1 MATPPQKKL
10 GERRS
15 GDRHPLIDPTAGHP
29 ACPPY
34 RAHGQP
40 PLSWL
45 SPGGGKSTRQT
56 APLGLTLPSGLS
68 LTASPGPPPPAQPRT
83 VYTLRGVSTAHSG
96 FVLGEEQ
103 DSGTGTGSFCDIE
116 RIIPNTNLTWV
127 RTSFWGHGHGSHPFR
142 PWLAPVPAM
151 CHANTGRAG
160 ERETGRRAVQHAHA
174 HMLVGC

>member
-1 MATPPQKKL
+1 MPTVSCPRTATLVLAKPGWGQ
-10 GERRS
+10 
-15 GDRHPLIDPTAGHP
+15 IDPSD
-29 ACPPY
+29 
-34 RAHGQP
+34 R
-40 PLSWL
+40 
-45 SPGGGKSTRQT
+45 SPRTH
-56 APLGLTLPSGLS
+56 APLRTLAHLVS
-68 LTASPGPPPPAQPRT
+68 TASPGRPPPAQPRT

-96 FVLGEEQ
+96 GGGFVLGEEQ
-103 DSGTGTGSFCDIE
+103 ESGTGTGSFCDIE